1 MLTMLFLWLVY
12 ALDVD
17 GLDDTFVHDDAI
29 DDVSVVIAA
38 AAAAAAANVVGSNF
52 LESTDGIS
60 ICG

>member
-17 GLDDTFVHDDAI
+17 GLDDTVVHDDAI
-29 DDVSVVIAA
+29 DDVSVVI
-38 AAAAAAANVVGSNF
+38 AAAANVVGSNF

>member
-17 GLDDTFVHDDAI
+17 GLDDTVVHDDAI

-38 AAAAAAANVVGSNF
+38 AHVVGSNF